1 MGQVRARSLQ
11 ADLEKTQQLKESAEE
26 HNERLLA
33 AISESQAAMQRQE
46 EESERLNGEASERKK
61 QLEAADTLC
70 SELKAEL
77 AQANKAKEM
86 LTKQLQASK
95 EVVAR
100 VTADNLMLLN
110 KVQHT
115 EAKMEQ
121 AVREREVLRV
131 DLNTNDNRWFDHLR
145 DEIQKVTLKHL
156 ETVDMYEARMT
167 QMKGEAS
174 EAEEEG
180 RAREDA
186 IRRSLE
192 ESNGDND
199 TLRQDLSV
207 TRRQLAALQVGRRIH
222 LKSLVPPPKRV

>member
-1 MGQVRARSLQ
+1 MRQVRARSLQ

-33 AISESQAAMQRQE
+33 AISENEASMQRQE

-61 QLEAADTLC
+61 QLESADALC
-70 SELKAEL
+70 SDLKAEL
-77 AQANKAKEM
+77 AQANKAKD
-86 LTKQLQASK
+86 LVTKQLQASK

-167 QMKGEAS
+167 QIKNEAS

-192 ESNGDND
+192 ELNGQND
-199 TLRQDLSV
+199 ALRQDLGV
-207 TRRQLAALQVGRRIH
+207 TRRQLAALQVGRNIR
-222 LKSLVPPPKRV
+222 LKSLAPSPMR